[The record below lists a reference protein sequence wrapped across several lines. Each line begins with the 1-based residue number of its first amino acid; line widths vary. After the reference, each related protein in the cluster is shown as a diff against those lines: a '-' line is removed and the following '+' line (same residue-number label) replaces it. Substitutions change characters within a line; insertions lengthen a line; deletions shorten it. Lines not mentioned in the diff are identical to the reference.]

1 MRAQFSE
8 QLQSALAEAA
18 GREARVSAQLEK
30 ALTDNARLLDERNA
44 EVCWSLAVLVCA
56 HVRMRAGEEDAAG
69 TSAAR
74 CLAGAS
80 IRNHN
85 CLHQRCTP
93 PPRPTPC
100 PLTPPRRRRNI
111 EIVGIVSK
119 QRMNK
124 LFMNAQ
130 GRAEALSIFYGYLYM
145 RASSL
150 APQRLTAT
158 PCIFGRQQQPP
169 AAPMQFLSAR
179 PRR

>member
-1 MRAQFSE
+1 MTRSKQIKSSESQIERMRAQFSE

-93 PPRPTPC
+93 PPDPRPARSR
-100 PLTPPRRRRNI
+100 PPVAG
-111 EIVGIVSK
+111 EISK
-119 QRMNK
+119 
-124 LFMNAQ
+124 
-130 GRAEALSIFYGYLYM
+130 LSGSF
-145 RASSL
+145 RSS
-150 APQRLTAT
+150 A
-158 PCIFGRQQQPP
+158 
-169 AAPMQFLSAR
+169 
-179 PRR
+179 